1 MRPLREAF
9 ETFQRSPL
17 LSALSVTTIAFSLFA
32 LGLFGLV
39 ALNIREAL
47 ERLEDRVEIRA
58 FVAVGTPPEDVAQ
71 AASDIASFPEVLSAQ
86 LVTQD
91 QALQRAQAELG
102 EFRDVFEGAVLPA
115 SIDLRLRPG
124 QRDPATVK
132 QVADRVKA
140 YSFVDDIR
148 YGEEWIE
155 KLYRLRNI
163 AGVAGLVLG
172 FVFAA
177 VSVIIIGTTIRMAV
191 LARAKEISIMRL
203 VGATDAYIRRP
214 FLVEGFAKGV
224 VGGLLALVL
233 TWMAQ
238 TLINRYVIQTI
249 FFDARVAVLGL
260 LFGALIGL
268 AGSAFSVWRHLR
280 RVWGRAPAG
289 SCWPSP

>member
-1 MRPLREAF
+1 MRPIREAF
-9 ETFQRSPL
+9 ETFQRAPL

-58 FVAVGTPPEDVAQ
+58 FVAEGTAPEDVAQ

-86 LVTQD
+86 LVSQE
-91 QALQRAQAELG
+91 QALKRAQTELG
-102 EFRDVFEGAVLPA
+102 EFRDVFEGAVLPG

-132 QVADRVKA
+132 RVAERVKA
-140 YSFVDDIR
+140 YSFIDDIR

-163 AGVAGLVLG
+163 AGIAGLILG
-172 FVFAA
+172 LVFAV
-177 VSVIIIGTTIRMAV
+177 VSVIIIGATIRMTV

-203 VGATDAYIRRP
+203 VGATDGYIRRP

-224 VGGLLALVL
+224 MGGLLALVL
-233 TWMAQ
+233 TWVAQ
-238 TLINRYVIQTI
+238 SLINKYVIQTI
-249 FFDARVAVLGL
+249 FFDVRVAVLGL

-268 AGSAFSVWRHLR
+268 AGSAVSVGRHLR
-280 RVWGRAPAG
+280 RV
-289 SCWPSP
+289 

>member
-1 MRPLREAF
+1 MRSLRDAF
-9 ETFQRSPL
+9 ETFQRAPL

-39 ALNIREAL
+39 ALNIRVAL

-58 FVAVGTPPEDVAQ
+58 FVAEGTAPEDIAQ
-71 AASDIASFPEVLSAQ
+71 AASDIASFPEVLSAA
-86 LVTQD
+86 LVTQEE
-91 QALQRAQAELG
+91 ALKRAQNELG

-115 SIDLRLRPG
+115 SIDLRLKPG
-124 QRDPATVK
+124 QRDPTTVK
-132 QVADRVKA
+132 RVADRVKT
-140 YSFVDDIR
+140 YSFIDDVR

-163 AGVAGLVLG
+163 AGISGLALG
-172 FVFAA
+172 LVFAA
-177 VSVIIIGTTIRMAV
+177 VSMIIIGATIRMAV

-203 VGATDAYIRRP
+203 VGATDGYIRRP

-224 VGGLLALVL
+224 MGGLLALAL

-238 TLINRYVIQTI
+238 TLIDRYVIDTI
-249 FFDARVAVLGL
+249 FFDARVALLGL

-268 AGSAFSVWRHLR
+268 LGSAVSVGRHLR
-280 RVWGRAPAG
+280 RV
-289 SCWPSP
+289 

>member
-1 MRPLREAF
+1 MRPLRDAF
-9 ETFQRSPL
+9 ETFRRAPL

-32 LGLFGLV
+32 LALFGLV

-58 FVAVGTPPEDVAQ
+58 FVAADTPPEDLVQ

-91 QALQRAQAELG
+91 EALKRAQAELG

-124 QRDPATVK
+124 RRDPATVK
-132 QVADRVKA
+132 QVADRLKA
-140 YSFVDDIR
+140 YSFIDDIR

-163 AGVAGLVLG
+163 AGIVGLVLG

-214 FLVEGFAKGV
+214 FLVEGFAKGIM
-224 VGGLLALVL
+224 GGLFALVL
-233 TWMAQ
+233 TWIAQ
-238 TLINRYVIQTI
+238 TLISRYVIDTI
-249 FFDARVAVLGL
+249 FFDARVALLGL
-260 LFGALIGL
+260 LFGALMGL
-268 AGSAFSVWRHLR
+268 AGSAFSVGRHLR
-280 RVWGRAPAG
+280 SV
-289 SCWPSP
+289 